1 MVVGRHYDFF
11 VDPEIIAG
19 RSAPPTEEA
28 VREVLR
34 GVIDPE
40 LHADIVELEMVQRI
54 SVSPLG
60 HVEIVIALT
69 IAGCPLRGQ
78 IKRDTESRVASIPGV
93 TEVLI
98 SFGELTAA
106 QRSNVMARARL
117 KASQNAPDTE
127 IAATTRVLAIA
138 SGKGGVGKSSV
149 TANLAAALANLGF
162 HVGVLDAD
170 IWGFSIPRMLGMEG
184 RLGGEGG
191 KIEPS
196 TRAIGDKGGVL
207 KVVSMGFLVD
217 DEDKAIMWR
226 GLLLAKAVEE
236 FLTKVRWGELDYLLI
251 DMPPGTGDVQM
262 ALGRLLP
269 RAEMLIVT
277 TPALAAQKV
286 AIRVADM
293 ARRGYLR
300 VAGVIENMS
309 WFVDP
314 QGQRHELFGSGGG
327 SRLAAETNTPLL
339 AQIPIEP
346 AVSHGGDI
354 GEPAALSL
362 TEPVAL
368 AFADLAQRITTSIAP
383 PIDMQGCSA
392 RLLQALDAAVA
403 LDSAPHTAPEREL
416 DGELGNRATTA
427 ATSVGTVTATSN
439 MSQGN

>member
-1 MVVGRHYDFF
+1 MRHVLAPD
-11 VDPEIIAG
+11 
-19 RSAPPTEEA
+19 SAPDAAPDNGPDARPAGPVPTEA
-28 VREVLR
+28 DVREVLR

-40 LHADIVELEMVQRI
+40 LRADIVELDMVQRI

-60 HVEIVIALT
+60 HVEVVIALT
-69 IAGCPLRGQ
+69 IAGCPLRAQ
-78 IKRDTESRVASIPGV
+78 IKRDTQARVGSMPGV
-93 TEVLI
+93 AEVLI
-98 SFGELTAA
+98 SFGELTPA
-106 QRSNVMARARL
+106 QRSNVMQRARL
-117 KASQNAPDTE
+117 KASQNAPETE

-149 TANLAAALANLGF
+149 TANLAAALADRGH

-196 TRAIGDKGGVL
+196 VRNVGTAGGVL
-207 KVVSMGFLVD
+207 KVVSMGLVVD

-236 FLTKVRWGELDYLLI
+236 FLTKVRWGQLDYLLI

-286 AIRVADM
+286 AVRVADM
-293 ARRGYLR
+293 AQRGYLR

-314 QGQRHELFGSGGG
+314 EGRQHALFGVGGGQRLAHET
-327 SRLAAETNTPLL
+327 RTPLL
-339 AQIPIEP
+339 AQLPIEP
-346 AVSHGGDI
+346 AVSRGGDT
-354 GEPAALSL
+354 GEPAALNMS
-362 TEPVAL
+362 EPVAN
-368 AFADLAQRITTSIAP
+368 AFAALADRIVTEIAP
-383 PIDMQGCSA
+383 PIDMDGCSA
-392 RLLQALDAAVA
+392 RMLAALDAAV
-403 LDSAPHTAPEREL
+403 R
-416 DGELGNRATTA
+416 
-427 ATSVGTVTATSN
+427 
-439 MSQGN
+439 

>member
-1 MVVGRHYDFF
+1 MDTAT
-11 VDPEIIAG
+11 PPI
-19 RSAPPTEEA
+19 STSPAPAPALAATPTEA
-28 VREVLR
+28 DVREVLR

-40 LHADIVELEMVQRI
+40 LRADIVELDMVQRI

-60 HVEIVIALT
+60 HVEVVIALT

-78 IKRDTESRVASIPGV
+78 IKRDTESRVAAIPGV
-93 TEVLI
+93 TDVLI

-106 QRSNVMARARL
+106 QRANVMQRARL
-117 KASQNAPDTE
+117 KASQSAPDTE
-127 IAATTRVLAIA
+127 VPGTTRILAIA

-149 TANLAAALANLGF
+149 TANLAAALANQGLT
-162 HVGVLDAD
+162 VGVLDAD
-170 IWGFSIPRMLGMEG
+170 IWGFSIPRMLGMDG
-184 RLGGEGG
+184 RLGGEDG

-196 TRAIGDKGGVL
+196 TRTVGSNGGLL
-207 KVVSMGFLVD
+207 KVVSMGFLVE

-236 FLTKVRWGELDYLLI
+236 FLTKVRWGDLDYLLI

-314 QGQRHELFGSGGG
+314 QGNKHALFGEGGG
-327 SRLAAETNTPLL
+327 QRLATETNTPLL

-346 AVSHGGDI
+346 SVSRGGDE
-354 GEPAALSL
+354 GQPAALQPS
-362 TEPVAL
+362 EPVAA
-368 AFADLAQRITTSIAP
+368 AFADLASQILTVIAP
-383 PIDMQGCSA
+383 PIDMEGCSA
-392 RLLQALDAAVA
+392 RLLTALDKAVTQQ
-403 LDSAPHTAPEREL
+403 P
-416 DGELGNRATTA
+416 
-427 ATSVGTVTATSN
+427 
-439 MSQGN
+439 

>member
-1 MVVGRHYDFF
+1 MIPGKTPDRYAESAV
-11 VDPEIIAG
+11 ETTIAPT
-19 RSAPPTEEA
+19 ATPPTPSPPSESD

-40 LHADIVELEMVQRI
+40 LGADIVELEMVQRI
-54 SVSPLG
+54 GVSLLG
-60 HVEIVIALT
+60 HVEVVIALT

-78 IKRDTESRVASIPGV
+78 IKRDTESRIAAMPGV

-106 QRSNVMARARL
+106 QRTNVMQRARL
-117 KASQNAPDTE
+117 KASQSAPDTE
-127 IAATTRVLAIA
+127 ISATTRILAIA

-149 TANLAAALANLGF
+149 TANLAAALANEGLT
-162 HVGVLDAD
+162 VGVLDAD
-170 IWGFSIPRMLGMEG
+170 IWGFSIPRMLGMDG
-184 RLGGEGG
+184 RLGGEDG

-196 TRAIGDKGGVL
+196 ARSVGTNGGML
-207 KVVSMGFLVD
+207 KVVSMGFLVE

-293 ARRGYLR
+293 ARRGYLK

-314 QGQRHELFGSGGG
+314 QGQHHALFGEGGG
-327 SRLAAETNTPLL
+327 HRLASECNMPLL

-346 AVSHGGDI
+346 AVSRGGDT
-354 GEPAALSL
+354 GQPAALQPS
-362 TEPVAL
+362 EPVAV
-368 AFADLAQRITTSIAP
+368 AFAELAHKIMTVVAP

-392 RLLQALDAAVA
+392 RLLSALDKAVA
-403 LDSAPHTAPEREL
+403 P
-416 DGELGNRATTA
+416 
-427 ATSVGTVTATSN
+427 
-439 MSQGN
+439 

>member
-1 MVVGRHYDFF
+1 VET
-11 VDPEIIAG
+11 PNETITTTLTTAIP
-19 RSAPPTEEA
+19 APSEA
-28 VREVLR
+28 DIQEVLR
-34 GVIDPE
+34 GVVDPE
-40 LHADIVELEMVQRI
+40 LNANIVELEMVQRI
-54 SVSPLG
+54 SVSADG

-78 IKRDTESRVASIPGV
+78 IKRDTESRVAAVPGV
-93 TEVLI
+93 TDVLI

-117 KASQNAPDTE
+117 KASQSAPDTE
-127 IAATTRVLAIA
+127 VPATTRILAIA

-149 TANLAAALANLGF
+149 TANLAAALADKGF
-162 HVGVLDAD
+162 KVGVLDAD

-196 TRAIGDKGGVL
+196 TRTIGTNGGML

-309 WFVDP
+309 WFIDP
-314 QGQRHELFGSGGG
+314 QGNKHALFGEGGG
-327 SRLAAETNTPLL
+327 TRLAAETNTPLL

-346 AVSHGGDI
+346 AVSRGGDT
-354 GEPAALSL
+354 GNPASL
-362 TEPVAL
+362 QTTEPVAA
-368 AFADLAQRITTSIAP
+368 AFADLANQIVSTIAP

-392 RLLQALDAAVA
+392 RLLTALDKAVA
-403 LDSAPHTAPEREL
+403 TAK
-416 DGELGNRATTA
+416 
-427 ATSVGTVTATSN
+427 
-439 MSQGN
+439 Q

>member
-1 MVVGRHYDFF
+1 VETPDVTLETAVQAPSEG
-11 VDPEIIAG
+11 EIQ
-19 RSAPPTEEA
+19 
-28 VREVLR
+28 EVLR
-34 GVIDPE
+34 GVVDPE
-40 LHADIVELEMVQRI
+40 LNANIVELEMVQRI
-54 SVSPLG
+54 SVSSDG
-60 HVEIVIALT
+60 RVEIVIALT

-78 IKRDTESRVASIPGV
+78 IKRDTESRVAAIPGV
-93 TEVLI
+93 TDVLI

-117 KASQNAPDTE
+117 KASQSAPDTE
-127 IAATTRVLAIA
+127 VPATTRILAIA

-149 TANLAAALANLGF
+149 TANLAAALANQGF
-162 HVGVLDAD
+162 SVGVLDAD

-196 TRAIGDKGGVL
+196 TRTIGTNGGML

-314 QGQRHELFGSGGG
+314 QGTKHALFGEGGG
-327 SRLAAETNTPLL
+327 KRLAAETNTPLL
-339 AQIPIEP
+339 VQIPIEP
-346 AVSHGGDI
+346 AVSRGGDT
-354 GEPAALSL
+354 GNPASL
-362 TEPVAL
+362 QTTEPVAE
-368 AFADLAQRITTSIAP
+368 AFADLANQIVTTIAP

-392 RLLQALDAAVA
+392 RLLSALDKAV
-403 LDSAPHTAPEREL
+403 
-416 DGELGNRATTA
+416 TT
-427 ATSVGTVTATSN
+427 S
-439 MSQGN
+439 SQ